1 MIYNYNR
8 NNQSIHQYVRQLM
21 ALPFL
26 PAGHITETFH
36 QLQARANSVQV
47 TQLVDYVNRQ
57 WINNAIFRVED
68 WSVFRRSIRTNN
80 DVEGWHHRLNSQA
93 HHGAVPLLRAGTSPA
108 QGSRDRIGTS
118 ACSLPTWNVSSVHQ
132 PPTHAWKNTGQ
143 SIRMVKCPLPPF

>member
-1 MIYNYNR
+1 MFPLVSIKGCVFHWVQSVWRKVQELGLATAYR
-8 NNQSIHQYVRQLM
+8 TNQAIHQYIRQLM

-36 QLQARANSVQV
+36 QLQARANSVQL

-80 DVEGWHHRLNSQA
+80 DVEGNCNIQLILFLFYYTIIFNLLLNS
-93 HHGAVPLLRAGTSPA
+93 L
-108 QGSRDRIGTS
+108 
-118 ACSLPTWNVSSVHQ
+118 N
-132 PPTHAWKNTGQ
+132 NTRK
-143 SIRMVKCPLPPF
+143 S

>member
-1 MIYNYNR
+1 
-8 NNQSIHQYVRQLM
+8 M

-36 QLQARANSVQV
+36 QLQARANSVQL

-93 HHGAVPLLRAGTSPA
+93 HHGAVPFYVLVPALRKEAEMVDISVQSSDLEREQRSSTVNARLEEYWTKYSNGEVSTSTFLKA
-108 QGSRDRIGTS
+108 
-118 ACSLPTWNVSSVHQ
+118 VSHLYGPSE
-132 PPTHAWKNTGQ
+132 
-143 SIRMVKCPLPPF
+143 